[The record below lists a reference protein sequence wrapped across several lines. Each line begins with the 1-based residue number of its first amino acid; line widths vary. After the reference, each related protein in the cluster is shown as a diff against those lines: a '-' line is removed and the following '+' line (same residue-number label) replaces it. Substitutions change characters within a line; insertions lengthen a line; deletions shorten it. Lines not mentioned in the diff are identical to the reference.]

1 VGVRGVSPEQE
12 KEEEEGYGR
21 ERIAEKEAFKPAW
34 KKWKAKTHE
43 QRYFPCVLRRPNKFY
58 FPVETCI
65 IALRF
70 NTVFIDWDYIFC
82 KNVFKF

>member
-1 VGVRGVSPEQE
+1 VWEFEELVLNKKKKKKAMGERGLR
-12 KEEEEGYGR
+12 KRKLLNLHG
-21 ERIAEKEAFKPAW
+21 

-43 QRYFPCVLRRPNKFY
+43 QRYFTCVLRRPNKFY